1 MNRELLEQ
9 ALAALQHMINN
20 TRAMSEYNPMI
31 VIAAEDALK
40 AELDKPDSQYGNDK
54 DVTNMEITVRR
65 TKVYG
70 NEAVYP
76 VCDTAVCLTM
86 LGDTKTL
93 TPRQVNII
101 KALGYKIVLEQQE
114 EV

>member
-20 TRAMSEYNPMI
+20 TRAMSEYNPML

-40 AELDKPDSQYGNDK
+40 AELAKPDSQ
-54 DVTNMEITVRR
+54 MEITVKR

-70 NEAVYP
+70 NDVVYP
-76 VCDTAVCLTM
+76 VCDTAICLTL

-93 TPRQVNII
+93 TPRQIGII

-114 EV
+114 EL

>member
-20 TRAMSEYNPMI
+20 TRAMSEYNPII

-40 AELDKPDSQYGNDK
+40 AELAKPDHQ
-54 DVTNMEITVRR
+54 MEITVKR

-70 NEAVYP
+70 NETIYP
-76 VCDTAVCLTM
+76 VCDTAICLTM
-86 LGDTKTL
+86 LGDTKTI
-93 TPRQVNII
+93 TPRQIGII
-101 KALGYKIVLEQQE
+101 KALGYKINLEQQE

>member
-20 TRAMSEYNPMI
+20 TRAMSEYNPML

-40 AELDKPDSQYGNDK
+40 AELAKADTS
-54 DVTNMEITVRR
+54 MEITVRR
-65 TKVYG
+65 KTVYG
-70 NEAVYP
+70 NDVVYP
-76 VCDTAVCLTM
+76 VCDTAICLTM

-93 TPRQVNII
+93 TPRQIGII
-101 KALGYKIVLEQQE
+101 KALGYKIVLAEQE

>member
-1 MNRELLEQ
+1 MNETLKDLIDLISALGKADWDKTPVHIAGSDFTPVEVGNVVTALHEL
-9 ALAALQHMINN
+9 I
-20 TRAMSEYNPMI
+20 
-31 VIAAEDALK
+31 
-40 AELDKPDSQYGNDK
+40 SQR
-54 DVTNMEITVRR
+54 EITVKR

-70 NEAVYP
+70 NETIYP

-93 TPRQVNII
+93 TPRQIGII

>member
-20 TRAMSEYNPMI
+20 TRAMSEYNPII

-40 AELDKPDSQYGNDK
+40 AELAKPDQ
-54 DVTNMEITVRR
+54 MEITVKRK
-65 TKVYG
+65 TVYG
-70 NEAVYP
+70 NKTIYP

-86 LGDTKTL
+86 LGDTKTI
-93 TPRQVNII
+93 TQRQIGII
-101 KALGYKIVLEQQE
+101 KALGYKIVLAEQE
-114 EV
+114 EI

>member
-20 TRAMSEYNPMI
+20 TRAMSEYNPI
-31 VIAAEDALK
+31 LVIAAEDALK
-40 AELDKPDSQYGNDK
+40 AELAKADP
-54 DVTNMEITVRR
+54 MEITVRR
-65 TKVYG
+65 KTVYG
-70 NEAVYP
+70 NETIYP
-76 VCDTAVCLTM
+76 VCDTAKCLTM
-86 LGDTKTL
+86 LGDTKTI
-93 TPRQVNII
+93 TQRQIGII

>member
-9 ALAALQHMINN
+9 ALAALQHMINT
-20 TRAMSEYNPMI
+20 TRAMSEYNPII

-40 AELDKPDSQYGNDK
+40 AELAKPEN
-54 DVTNMEITVRR
+54 NMEITVKRK
-65 TKVYG
+65 TVYG
-70 NEAVYP
+70 NEVVYP
-76 VCDTAVCLTM
+76 VCDTAKNLTM
-86 LGDTKTL
+86 LGDTKTI
-93 TPRQVNII
+93 TQRQIGII

>member
-1 MNRELLEQ
+1 MNRKLLEQ

-20 TRAMSEYNPMI
+20 TRAMSEYNPML

-40 AELDKPDSQYGNDK
+40 AELAKPDSQ
-54 DVTNMEITVRR
+54 MEITVKR

-70 NEAVYP
+70 NGAIYP
-76 VCDTAVCLTM
+76 VCDTAIRLTK
-86 LGDTKTL
+86 LGVTKTI
-93 TPRQVNII
+93 TPRQIDII
-101 KALGYKIVLEQQE
+101 KALGYKIVLEAQE

>member
-20 TRAMSEYNPMI
+20 TRAMSEYNPI
-31 VIAAEDALK
+31 LVIAAEDALK
-40 AELDKPDSQYGNDK
+40 AELAKPDRQ
-54 DVTNMEITVRR
+54 MEITVKR

-70 NEAVYP
+70 NETIYP
-76 VCDTAVCLTM
+76 VCDTAICLTM
-86 LGDTKTL
+86 LGDTKTI
-93 TPRQVNII
+93 TPRQIGII

>member
-20 TRAMSEYNPMI
+20 TRAMSEYNPML
-31 VIAAEDALK
+31 VIAAEDALI
-40 AELDKPDSQYGNDK
+40 AELAKADSQYGNDK
-54 DVTNMEITVRR
+54 DVTSMEITVRR

-70 NEAVYP
+70 NDVVYP
-76 VCDTAVCLTM
+76 VCDTAICLTM

-93 TPRQVNII
+93 TPRQIGII

>member
-1 MNRELLEQ
+1 
-9 ALAALQHMINN
+9 
-20 TRAMSEYNPMI
+20 MSADP
-31 VIAAEDALK
+31 
-40 AELDKPDSQYGNDK
+40 
-54 DVTNMEITVRR
+54 MEITVRR

-70 NEAVYP
+70 NDVVYP
-76 VCDTAVCLTM
+76 VCDTAICLTM

-93 TPRQVNII
+93 TPRQIGII